1 MNEIKVDKNVAA
13 LKLIEILLEKGMIN
27 QATYTNI
34 VKHANSHISQ
44 AAKPRKRPRPE
55 PRKMNWRYA

>member
-34 VKHANSHISQ
+34 VKHAKSHI
-44 AAKPRKRPRPE
+44 
-55 PRKMNWRYA
+55 

>member
-34 VKHANSHISQ
+34 VKHATIRTFH
-44 AAKPRKRPRPE
+44 KRLDNR
-55 PRKMNWRYA
+55 

>member
-13 LKLIEILLEKGMIN
+13 LKLIEILLAKGMIN

-34 VKHANSHISQ
+34 VKHENSHISQ
-44 AAKPRKRPRPE
+44 AA
-55 PRKMNWRYA
+55 

>member
-34 VKHANSHISQ
+34 VKYANSHISQ
-44 AAKPRKRPRPE
+44 AA
-55 PRKMNWRYA
+55 

>member
-13 LKLIEILLEKGMIN
+13 LKLIEILLAKGMIN

-34 VKHANSHISQ
+34 VKHTNSHISQ
-44 AAKPRKRPRPE
+44 AA
-55 PRKMNWRYA
+55 

>member
-27 QATYTNI
+27 QGTYTNI
-34 VKHANSHISQ
+34 VKHANSHCSQ
-44 AAKPRKRPRPE
+44 AA
-55 PRKMNWRYA
+55 

>member
-13 LKLIEILLEKGMIN
+13 LKLIEILLKRGMIN

-44 AAKPRKRPRPE
+44 AA
-55 PRKMNWRYA
+55 